1 LSCELHSPYLSVLI
15 CTYNNADSLDLTLQ
29 QLYRQDY
36 GQEFTVEFLIVDN
49 NSSDHT
55 AKTVAFYCELDG
67 RFNYIHE
74 PKQGLSHARNTG
86 VEHAKGQYV
95 LFTDDDAQLPAN
107 WIQEYLGVLTLNRP
121 DCCFSTIAVIW
132 QNPKPWWY
140 CPGFR
145 AQFVELNYGDDII
158 AIKDIHH
165 EFFGKNFCLLRQE
178 IIEQGGFDPKLGR
191 LGGRL
196 IAGEE
201 TVIYRRL
208 IHRNKNVIYFPSA
221 PVGHRLKDKEYTVEH
236 ITRAYLD
243 GAYTSYNVGLNFS
256 TRQLFGRPLGVLVAA
271 LRAAAVSLVGWLQCA
286 VKVDRPMSF
295 YYKLAFVRAVHT
307 VVVWVRKP

>member
-1 LSCELHSPYLSVLI
+1 MSSNIQSPFLSVLI
-15 CTYNNADSLDLTLQ
+15 CTYNNADSLALTLQ
-29 QLYRQDY
+29 QLSSQDY
-36 GQEFTVEFLIVDN
+36 SRELVVEFVTIDN

-55 AKTVAFYCELDG
+55 AKTVARYCDLDS
-67 RFNYIHE
+67 RFSYFHE

-107 WIQEYLGVLTLNRP
+107 WIREYVGVLTSHRP
-121 DCCFSTIAVIW
+121 DCCFSAIDVIW
-132 QNPKPWWY
+132 QKPKPWWY

-145 AQFVELNYGDDII
+145 AQFVELNYGEDII
-158 AIKDIHH
+158 ALSDIHH

-208 IHRNKNVIYFPSA
+208 IHRKKKVLYFP
-221 PVGHRLKDKEYTVEH
+221 
-236 ITRAYLD
+236 
-243 GAYTSYNVGLNFS
+243 
-256 TRQLFGRPLGVLVAA
+256 
-271 LRAAAVSLVGWLQCA
+271 
-286 VKVDRPMSF
+286 
-295 YYKLAFVRAVHT
+295 
-307 VVVWVRKP
+307 